1 MKKKSRSLIISMLAL
16 TMGCMLAACGN
27 KQTASAESSTEQRDP
42 VDLTQYALEIAIE
55 AAKENIKEDPAIA
68 EKISAM
74 TPEEKAAQLFVITP
88 EALTEYSLVTIAGDA
103 TKEALTE
110 YPVGGLVY
118 LSANLQSKQQV
129 QDMLKGVQ
137 KMSMDRI
144 GLPLFLCVDEE
155 GGTVA
160 RVASNP
166 ELGVTDVGNMSEI
179 GASGDVN
186 QAGQAGEAIGT
197 YLSEL
202 GFNVDFAPVADVL
215 GSPDYE
221 LLKYRSFGSVPQMVS
236 DMSLALRRGLEHHGV
251 QAVYKHFPGHGFA
264 SGDSHEGYVQVTKSL
279 SELKATDLVPYQNAI
294 KDGLSWIMVG
304 HISLPNATDE
314 ELPASLS
321 PEIITKL
328 LREEMGYDGI
338 VITDAMEMGAI
349 AENYSSAEA
358 SVKAI
363 EAGCDMI
370 LMPGDFRA
378 AYEAVLEAIK
388 SGRISQERLDTS
400 LTRILRNKNRIANT
414 TD

>member
-1 MKKKSRSLIISMLAL
+1 MNKKSRLLIISLLTLAISFL
-16 TMGCMLAACGN
+16 ISACGG
-27 KQTASAESSTEQRDP
+27 KQSAADESAEQRDP

-55 AAKENIKEDPAIA
+55 AAKENTKEDPAIA
-68 EKISAM
+68 AKIAEM

-103 TKEALTE
+103 TKEALNE

-118 LSANLQSKQQV
+118 LSANLQTKQQV

-137 KMSMDRI
+137 KMSMDRV
-144 GLPLFLCVDEE
+144 GLPLFLCLDEE

-202 GFNVDFAPVADVL
+202 GFNVDFAPIADVL
-215 GSPDYE
+215 GDPDYE
-221 LLKYRSFGSVPQMVS
+221 LLKYRSFGSDPQLVS
-236 DMSLALRRGLEHHGV
+236 DMALALRRGLEHHSV
-251 QAVYKHFPGHGFA
+251 QSVYKHFPGHGFA

-304 HISLPNATDE
+304 HISLPNATNE

-349 AENYSSAEA
+349 AENYSSTEA

-388 SGRISQERLDTS
+388 SGRISQERLDAS

>member
-1 MKKKSRSLIISMLAL
+1 MKKKSRSLIISLIAL
-16 TMGCMLAACGN
+16 TMGCLLAACGN
-27 KQTASAESSTEQRDP
+27 KQPAADESAEQRDP

-68 EKISAM
+68 EKIAAM

-103 TKEALTE
+103 TKEALNE

-137 KMSMDRI
+137 KMSMDRV
-144 GLPLFLCVDEE
+144 GLPLFLCLDEE

-166 ELGVTDVGNMSEI
+166 EFGITDVGNMSEI
-179 GASGDVN
+179 GAAGDTN
-186 QAGQAGEAIGT
+186 KAGQAGETIGT
-197 YLSEL
+197 YLAEL

-221 LLKYRSFGSVPQMVS
+221 LLKYRSFGSDPQLVS
-236 DMSLALRRGLEHHGV
+236 DMALALRRGLEHHGV

-294 KDGLSWIMVG
+294 RDGLSWIMVG
-304 HISLPNATDE
+304 HISLPNATED

-378 AYEAVLEAIK
+378 AYDAVLEAIK
-388 SGRISQERLDTS
+388 SGRISQERLDAS
-400 LTRILRNKNRIANT
+400 LTRILRNKNNITNT